1 MKKEEKQFHETVNQ
15 TLQSF
20 MQINDEVGK
29 CVKATLFQFLCH
41 FKKEIL
47 QCVDGKSCVSYPD
60 VFDCQIIALR
70 ECILD
75 LNKLKLCDEGVM
87 Q

>member
-1 MKKEEKQFHETVNQ
+1 MKEKEKEFHSIIEK
-15 TLQSF
+15 TLRSF
-20 MQINDEVGK
+20 IEIDDEVGK

-47 QCVDGKSCVSYPD
+47 QCVDGKSWVSYPD